1 MSKLDGSVFAWMVL
15 NTSNTT
21 AAAAF
26 YERLFRWT
34 TTESPI
40 GRILT
45 STSGRPLGTLLDHGM
60 NTFANKEPVNWLPF
74 VRIPDIDAAIAR
86 VADLGGQVWVQP
98 YNVGIARVAIVRGV
112 TREVIG
118 LWQTPIEPEQAP
130 LLADQD
136 VIGWFELV
144 TPEPEKAMAF
154 YRSLLGWRIG
164 DEGGYTFIGNSAGQF
179 AGIVKLSGDWEDY
192 AFMQAIGRVRGGKL
206 NVPPHWM
213 VFFNV
218 EDCDA
223 FVDEAESI
231 GAYVMARP
239 EPLHALGT
247 FAVLRDPQGVYF
259 SVLAKR

>member
-1 MSKLDGSVFAWMVL
+1 MSKLDGVVFAWMVI
-15 NTSNTT
+15 NTSNTN

-26 YERLFRWT
+26 YQRLFRWT
-34 TTESPI
+34 TSDSPV
-40 GRILT
+40 GKILMT
-45 STSGRPLGTLLDHGM
+45 HEGRPLGTLLDHGM

-74 VRIPDIDAAIAR
+74 VRVPSVDAAAR
-86 VADLGGQVWVQP
+86 RVGELGGKIWIQP
-98 YNVGIARVAIVRGV
+98 YDVGIARVALIRGV

-118 LWQTPIEPEQAP
+118 LWQTPIDPAASP
-130 LLADQD
+130 LVADQEA
-136 VIGWFELV
+136 IGWLELV

-154 YRSLLGWRIG
+154 YRGVFGWRIG
-164 DEGGYTFIGNSAGQF
+164 DEGGYTFIGNASGQF

-223 FVDEAESI
+223 FVDEAEAL

-239 EPLHALGT
+239 EPLHTVGT

>member
-1 MSKLDGSVFAWMVL
+1 MTKTDGATFSWMVI
-15 NTSNTT
+15 NTSNTA

-26 YERLFRWT
+26 YERMFHWT
-34 TTESPI
+34 TSDSPI
-40 GRILT
+40 GKILMT
-45 STSGRPLGTLLDHGM
+45 PAGRPLGTILDHKQ
-60 NTFANKEPVNWLPF
+60 NTFANDEPVNWLPF
-74 VRIPDIDAAIAR
+74 VRVPEIAAATR
-86 VADLGGQVWVQP
+86 KATELGGKVWVEP
-98 YNVGIARVAIVRGV
+98 YDVGIARVALIRGV

-118 LWQTPIEPEQAP
+118 LWQTPRDAGGPSIV
-130 LLADQD
+130 ADQEAF
-136 VIGWFELV
+136 GWFELV

-154 YRSLLGWRIG
+154 YRALLGWRIG
-164 DEGGYTFIGNSAGQF
+164 DEGGYTFIGDSFGQF

-206 NVPPHWM
+206 KVPPHWM

-218 EDCDA
+218 EDCEA

-239 EPLHALGT
+239 EPLHTVGT